1 MHTWSMYSTQVCSAS
16 MRYDLASA
24 CPSSSLFKYT
34 TLALNEEPIVQTDC
48 PDTHVI
54 SPTASASP
62 AADRRK
68 LGICVGQGRVYH
80 SALNTGAG

>member
-1 MHTWSMYSTQVCSAS
+1 MLGACTLLKFAQLARGMTWPLPA
-16 MRYDLASA
+16 
-24 CPSSSLFKYT
+24 PSSSLFKYT
-34 TLALNEEPIVQTDC
+34 TLALNEEPIVQTYC